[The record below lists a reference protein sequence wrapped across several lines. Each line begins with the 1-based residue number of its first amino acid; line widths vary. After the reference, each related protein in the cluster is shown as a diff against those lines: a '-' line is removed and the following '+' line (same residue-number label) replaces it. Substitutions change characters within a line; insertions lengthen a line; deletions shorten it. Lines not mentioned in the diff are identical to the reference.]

1 MKLPSIARTSKPPA
15 GSRWKVAAAVNVDLP
30 GIPSYSPKVG
40 DELRAEHPFVQF
52 CFANHATNLLVP
64 ASASTDELQNAYA
77 RNLFPSDLPPS
88 TPTTDIRLG
97 SPSKNVMRCI
107 SAIQVGSSLIAVGSL
122 ADANDQFVRKY
133 PANWEPAPADGYSA
147 S

>member
-52 CFANHATNLLVP
+52 CFANHATNLVVP
-64 ASASTDELQNAYA
+64 ASATTNELRQAYA
-77 RNLFPSDLPPS
+77 RNLYPNDLPPS
-88 TPTTDIRLG
+88 TATTDIQTPGPLPDERRMVCVRALFIG
-97 SPSKNVMRCI
+97 NA
-107 SAIQVGSSLIAVGSL
+107 AIPAGTIVDSRGRWAQ
-122 ADANDQFVRKY
+122 KY
-133 PANWEPAPADGYSA
+133 PDHFAAAPAVSE
-147 S
+147 